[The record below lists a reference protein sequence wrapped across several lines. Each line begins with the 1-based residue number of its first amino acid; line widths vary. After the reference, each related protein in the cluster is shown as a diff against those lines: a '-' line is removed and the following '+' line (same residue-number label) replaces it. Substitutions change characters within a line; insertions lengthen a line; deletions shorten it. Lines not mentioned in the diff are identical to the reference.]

1 MSYIRRQI
9 RVIKPRVLQAAKG
22 FSFFPVFILFT
33 NCLESL
39 GHGGMLSSQTET
51 LIVSI
56 NYCWMPHNKALAT
69 SVCPFFKPFLFLK
82 KSFILWW
89 LDFNYL
95 FLNKY
100 IPFLWVIVFSVNKDA
115 EALFILKLEE
125 KCIQV
130 MTLVNLE
137 LSQIFGNLVHYLY
150 LSWKCLNL

>member
-1 MSYIRRQI
+1 M
-9 RVIKPRVLQAAKG
+9 KGRVLGAANRV
-22 FSFFPVFILFT
+22 FCSFL
-33 NCLESL
+33 CLYSSL
-39 GHGGMLSSQTET
+39 IALKAWDLGMLSSQTET

-56 NYCWMPHNKALAT
+56 NYCWVPHNKALAA

-100 IPFLWVIVFSVNKDA
+100 IPFLWVIVFSVNNDV
-115 EALFILKLEE
+115 ESLFILKLGE

-150 LSWKCLNL
+150 LS